1 MGFSCARDGDFSFLL
16 CEEDDVVGDIFGCN
30 GEEEE
35 LPVLGMDMAFAA
47 LPSQSDEVVASLM
60 EKEKEQLHSVATGDY
75 LQRLLSAG
83 GLESSCRIAAIDWI
97 KKATD
102 YHYFGPLSAY
112 LAVNYLDRYL
122 STNQIPADQPWMPQ
136 LLSIA
141 CLTIAAKMEETVVPR
156 RLDFHDQNQKYTFE
170 LVTIQRMEIH
180 VLGSLNWRMQAV
192 TPFSY
197 INYFVDKFTEGKP
210 LSCGFISRCTEIILG
225 TLEATKFLQFRP
237 SEIAAAVVLSA
248 AAESYVIVF
257 SSALLAANIPV
268 SKENVKRCH
277 EALQEVGLVKKT
289 DYSVMSPSRVLD
301 ASCFS
306 FKTDDKPI
314 AGSSQGNNNNNN
326 YNQAYAPP
334 NKRTRLDI

>member
-1 MGFSCARDGDFSFLL
+1 MGFCCARGSDDSSSLL
-16 CEEDDVVGDIFGCN
+16 CEEDVGDIFGCN
-30 GEEEE
+30 GDEEE
-35 LPVLGMDMAFAA
+35 LP
-47 LPSQSDEVVASLM
+47 SDEVVASLM

-97 KKATD
+97 KKATA
-102 YHYFGPLSAY
+102 YYYFGPLSAY

-141 CLTIAAKMEETVVPR
+141 CLTIAAKMEETMVPR
-156 RLDFHDQNQKYTFE
+156 RLDFYDQNQKYTFE

-180 VLGSLNWRMQAV
+180 VLASLNWRMQAV

-257 SSALLAANIPV
+257 SSALLASDIPV
-268 SKENVKRCH
+268 SKEHVKRCH
-277 EALQEVGLVKKT
+277 EALQEVGLVKKKT
-289 DYSVMSPSRVLD
+289 DYGVMSPSRVLD
-301 ASCFS
+301 AACFS
-306 FKTDDKPI
+306 FKTDDNQT
-314 AGSSQGNNNNNN
+314 AGSSQGNNNNDN
-326 YNQAYAPP
+326 YNQAYAPA